1 MCQDLGHPSSCWACT
16 ACWCPNRCFQINLL
30 HKISSISL
38 FSSVLCLCYLILA
51 KIFPEEITPLLPAV
65 SGEKIAE
72 DQTCYFL
79 QLLLKY
85 MVIQVRR
92 MMFETVPIWRMCLWW
107 KIKPVLHLCG
117 AGFALPCFRLENHP
131 RGVSLCWFWWAEVCH
146 IVVIRIN
153 GCYPNLQ
160 NNCSVCSWLLLEN
173 WCGVKIQFVLF
184 GHIPRW
190 KGV

>member
-1 MCQDLGHPSSCWACT
+1 MVLVFSSAFYCPTRRCGGSPLVGHCWNQQESGAILAGMCQDLGHPSSCWACT

-131 RGVSLCWFWWAEVCH
+131 RGVSLC
-146 IVVIRIN
+146 
-153 GCYPNLQ
+153 
-160 NNCSVCSWLLLEN
+160 
-173 WCGVKIQFVLF
+173 
-184 GHIPRW
+184 
-190 KGV
+190 